1 MLKKKRNLFILIAVA
16 AVVGISLAAN
26 FRMERKDRVE
36 VTADQ
41 VERGTIT
48 AKVSGPGRVR
58 AETTVQVSSSV
69 MGRVVK
75 LGVHEGDVIEK
86 GQFLLQLDDVYY
98 RSQVEQAQA
107 QVERAKTQLATA
119 ERDLS
124 HVEDQFEQSLVSE
137 KERDDARALAAT
149 CREAEGEALAGLRAS
164 QDQLDK
170 TVFRSPIRGVVS
182 RLNIEEGEN
191 VVTGTMN
198 QPGTVI
204 MTLSD
209 LSTMEVEVE
218 IDETDVVDVTLG
230 QKAEITVDALGDT
243 VLQGT
248 VTEVGNSG
256 ITSMAGTQEE
266 VTNFLVKVAVE
277 NAHSELKPGMTAT
290 VDIVTAVHEN
300 VLNVPIQSVVA
311 RTPSDLEKEKQGNA
325 KEKKKGESEKPK
337 KKRTDQEKEKEIE
350 GVFVAT
356 KDGNAEFVTVTTGIA
371 DELSI
376 EVAGALEEGQK
387 VISGPYKVLRTLK
400 NGQALKIKEEE
411 KKKEKEKAS
420 SPDEKGD

>member
-36 VTADQ
+36 VTADR

-69 MGRVVK
+69 MGRVVR
-75 LGVHEGDVIEK
+75 LGVHEGDVVEK

-98 RSQVEQAQA
+98 RSQVEQARA

-124 HVEDQFEQSLVSE
+124 HVEDQFERSLVSE
-137 KERDDARALAAT
+137 KERDDARSLAAT
-149 CREAEGEALAGLRAS
+149 YREAAGEALAGLRAA

-198 QPGTVI
+198 QAGTVI

-218 IDETDVVDVTLG
+218 IDETDVVDVALG

-243 VLQGT
+243 VLQGA

-256 ITSMAGTQEE
+256 LTSMAGTQEE
-266 VTNFLVKVAVE
+266 VTNFLVKVAVAK
-277 NAHSELKPGMTAT
+277 AHSRLKPGMTAT

-300 VLNVPIQSVVA
+300 VLNVPIQAVVA
-311 RTPSDLEKEKQGNA
+311 RTPSDLEKEKKGDA
-325 KEKKKGESEKPK
+325 KEEKKTEPEKPK

-350 GVFVAT
+350 GVFIAA

-376 EVAGALEEGQK
+376 EVAGALEDGQK

-411 KKKEKEKAS
+411 KKKEQAS
-420 SPDEKGD
+420 SSDEKGD

>member
-16 AVVGISLAAN
+16 AVIAVSLAAN

-98 RSQVEQAQA
+98 RSQVEQARA

-124 HVEDQFEQSLVSE
+124 HVEDQFERSLVSE
-137 KERDDARALAAT
+137 KERDDARSLAAT
-149 CREAEGEALAGLRAS
+149 YREAAGEALAGLRAA

-198 QPGTVI
+198 QAGTVI

-218 IDETDVVDVTLG
+218 IDETDVVDVALG

-243 VLQGT
+243 VLQGA

-256 ITSMAGTQEE
+256 LTSMAGTQEE

-277 NAHSELKPGMTAT
+277 KAHSRLKPGMTAT
-290 VDIVTAVHEN
+290 VDIVTAVHES
-300 VLNVPIQSVVA
+300 VLNVPIQAVVA
-311 RTPSDLEKEKQGNA
+311 RTPSDLEKEKKGDA
-325 KEKKKGESEKPK
+325 KEEKKTEPEKPK

-356 KDGNAEFVTVTTGIA
+356 KDGNAEFVAVTTGIA

-376 EVAGALEEGQK
+376 EVAGALEDGQK

-411 KKKEKEKAS
+411 KKKEQAS
-420 SPDEKGD
+420 SSDEKGD